1 MKKCI
6 NCGKEFEPTDGRIKK
21 CDSCRKDVKYHTP
34 SKEEFEKVLA
44 ESTDRVQ
51 KHMKKLR
58 RINLLKTL
66 FVLAY
71 DLTILFLLVIILL
84 IVAK

>member
-6 NCGKEFEPTDGRIKK
+6 KCGKEFEPTDGRIKK
-21 CDSCRKDVKYHTP
+21 CDSCRKDVSYHAP

-44 ESTDRVQ
+44 QSTDRVQ

-58 RINLLKTL
+58 RINLLKNL
-66 FVLAY
+66 CVLTY
-71 DLTILFLLVIILL
+71 DFTILFLLVIILL